1 MLWDILKSH
10 YLAPNSKSYFMS
22 LIEERLVSYKATNS
36 YSTLNTLNEET
47 EYVWIVF
54 HGIGYLSRYFIRLFQ
69 HLDSKTNYV
78 VAPQA
83 PSKYYKGES
92 YKKVG
97 SSWLTK
103 ENTAIDKEN
112 VLNYI
117 DAVIEEESLLLNKN
131 LIVLGYSQGVS
142 IASRWVT
149 SRKIKCD
156 SLIFISGGFP
166 KELQKED
173 VEFLED
179 ETRIIHILG
188 KEDPYFS
195 KEKVDAEKERLQ
207 ILMPHIEFRTH
218 NGGHE
223 LDPKTLVDII

>member
-1 MLWDILKSH
+1 
-10 YLAPNSKSYFMS
+10 MS
-22 LIEERLVSYKATNS
+22 LTEERLVSYQTTNS
-36 YSTLNTLNEET
+36 YSTLNSSNEET
-47 EYVWIVF
+47 NNVWIVF

-69 HLDSKTNYV
+69 HLDPKTNYV
-78 VAPQA
+78 IAPQA

-117 DAVIEEESLLLNKN
+117 DAVIEKENLPSNKN

-149 SRKIKCD
+149 SRKIKCN

-166 KELQKED
+166 KELEKED
-173 VEFLED
+173 IQFLENQ
-179 ETRIIHILG
+179 TRIIHILG

-207 ILMPHIEFRTH
+207 MLMPHIEFRTH
-218 NGGHE
+218 DGGHE

>member
-1 MLWDILKSH
+1 
-10 YLAPNSKSYFMS
+10 MS
-22 LIEERLVSYKATNS
+22 LTEERLVSYQTTNS
-36 YSTLNTLNEET
+36 YSTLNSLHKET
-47 EYVWIVF
+47 DNVWIVF

-69 HLDSKTNYV
+69 HLDPKTNYV
-78 VAPQA
+78 IAPQA

-117 DAVIEEESLLLNKN
+117 DAVIEKENLPSNKN

-149 SRKIKCD
+149 SRKIKCN
-156 SLIFISGGFP
+156 SPSAL
-166 KELQKED
+166 
-173 VEFLED
+173 
-179 ETRIIHILG
+179 
-188 KEDPYFS
+188 YF
-195 KEKVDAEKERLQ
+195 
-207 ILMPHIEFRTH
+207 
-218 NGGHE
+218 
-223 LDPKTLVDII
+223 